1 MREILFRGKR
11 VDTGEWVYG
20 NLNYGTI
27 EIESI
32 KDNYCI
38 SDFDVNPWDKKFYPV
53 IPETVG
59 QYTGLNDQNG
69 NKIFEGDIVH
79 YYCSDVTALVKFGL
93 YVDIDV
99 NKEAYGFY
107 SEYKESEIGGSSEKL
122 VQEVIDHRESDEEY
136 GCEVIGNIH
145 DNPELLEVK

>member
-1 MREILFRGKR
+1 MKDILFRGKR
-11 VDTGEWVYG
+11 VDNGEWVVG
-20 NLNYGTI
+20 AALPHDNSGEITI
-27 EIESI
+27 
-32 KDNYCI
+32 
-38 SDFDVNPWDKKFYPV
+38 FRQNPGDGALEGFEAV
-53 IPETVG
+53 PETVG
-59 QYTGLNDQNG
+59 QATGLTDKNG

-79 YYCSDVTALVKFGL
+79 YYCSDVTALVKFGF

-136 GCEVIGNIH
+136 GCEVIGNVY
-145 DNPELLEVK
+145 DNPELLEM

>member
-11 VDTGEWVYG
+11 ADNGEWVYG
-20 NLNYGTI
+20 YYTKHISGKI
-27 EIESI
+27 FIRCI
-32 KDNYCI
+32 GKDCKQSYE
-38 SDFDVNPWDKKFYPV
+38 V
-53 IPETVG
+53 IPESVG
-59 QYTGLNDQNG
+59 QYTGLNDKNG
-69 NKIFEGDIVH
+69 NKIFDGDIVH

-136 GCEVIGNIH
+136 GCEVIGNVY
-145 DNPELLEVK
+145 DNPELLEM